1 MLSIFSLNKKKIK
14 MWNLILVNKILIWIK
29 MQIILSKTNKINFK
43 EILKVAANK
52 KLNKYKLIMPMN
64 NNNWLEIIKKIICN

>member
-1 MLSIFSLNKKKIK
+1 
-14 MWNLILVNKILIWIK
+14 